1 MLYASLASQLCTVP
15 SFRHATMK
23 RIPTLLFRLDR
34 EPNWWPLPEKRDV
47 QKGVWFL
54 LKQMKGMGTIC
65 LWKPIWPLTQKNKR
79 LTVLRGHHA
88 VMRDGGAASKCTCIQ
103 HGRQGGLSVP
113 CAASDFA
120 DLQVWM
126 LCPTVS
132 VHITDLDCAQKLKY
146 STVYSVYCHSRS

>member
-65 LWKPIWPLTQKNKR
+65 LWKRIWPLTQKNKR
-79 LTVLRGHHA
+79 LTVVRGHHA

-103 HGRQGGLSVP
+103 HGATGGLVCPVRSLRLRW
-113 CAASDFA
+113 SA
-120 DLQVWM
+120 DLDVM
-126 LCPTVS
+126 SNGICAHHRLGLCAEVKIFNCLFCLLP
-132 VHITDLDCAQKLKY
+132 L
-146 STVYSVYCHSRS
+146 